1 MGIKKGT
8 ILTDSPKDKT
18 IKIRIDEET
27 SEKLDFLS
35 KKKQKSKSEIVRK
48 GISIQYDKEV

>member
-8 ILTDSPKDKT
+8 ILTDNPKDKT
-18 IKIRIDEET
+18 IKIRIDKET

-48 GISIQYDKEV
+48 GINIQYDKEV

>member
-8 ILTDSPKDKT
+8 ILTNNPKDKT
-18 IKIRIDEET
+18 IKIRIDKET

-35 KKKQKSKSEIVRK
+35 KKNQKSKSEIVRK
-48 GISIQYDKEV
+48 GINIQYDKEV

>member
-18 IKIRIDEET
+18 IKIRIDKET

>member
-8 ILTDSPKDKT
+8 ILTDNPKDKT